1 MVPFGVPILMWH
13 LLFRVPKRDLN
24 FDNYPF
30 LTIFGIHSKFLNKN
44 PVQGF
49 QWAVRILSKAQ
60 GGAPRISSAVSRRK
74 GMVII

>member
-1 MVPFGVPILMWH
+1 MWH

-60 GGAPRISSAVSRRK
+60 GGLLEFHLPFRGGREW
-74 GMVII
+74 